1 MKKYKVAMYLRLS
14 KEDINKSRNE
24 SESIL
29 NQKQMINTFINE
41 REDLELVSIKI
52 DDGYSG
58 SNFDRPAFKELM
70 EEVKNKKVDCIIV
83 KDFSRFGRNF
93 IEVGKYIEEIF
104 PFMGIRFIAI
114 NDNYD
119 SLDVNNSN
127 DIIVPFKNLIND
139 AYLRDISI
147 KIRTQLDSKKKNGDF
162 IGSFATYG
170 YLKDPKNKNKLIV
183 DEYASKIIKEIFK
196 LKLEGFTHSKIA
208 NKLNEEGILCPMEYK
223 KHMGLK
229 FSTSFKTSS
238 KAKWNHNTIIRILK
252 NPVYIGVLEQSKFTT
267 LNHKIKNK
275 IENKKDKWII
285 CNNSHQ
291 PIIDKDTF
299 DTVQKLML
307 SDTRI
312 ASNNE
317 KLSLF
322 SGILYCGDCGRSLIR
337 KNYGTKEKRYI
348 YYVCSGAVKK
358 TGCTKHSIRD
368 KVIEELIFKIIKS
381 HIKNIV
387 NLEQVLKYIK
397 NVSYIEKEIE
407 KININNENNKKEL
420 KKLEEQK
427 FKIYEDYKNGLLDK
441 LEYQLF
447 SKKNDEKIELVK
459 ERINNSEKEITKLL
473 KDDGKEQNF
482 IEYFKKYQN
491 IEKLDRKIIISLIE
505 KIYVYEDCK
514 IEIKFKFQEPYNQ
527 VTNFIKNINLSKEVI
542 EYG

>member
-70 EEVKNKKVDCIIV
+70 EEVKNKEVDCIIV

-119 SLDVNNSN
+119 SLNVNNSN

-139 AYLRDISI
+139 AYLRDISV

-183 DEYASKIIKEIFK
+183 DEYASKIVKEIFK

-238 KAKWNHNTIIRILK
+238 KAKWNHNTIIR
-252 NPVYIGVLEQSKFTT
+252 
-267 LNHKIKNK
+267 
-275 IENKKDKWII
+275 
-285 CNNSHQ
+285 
-291 PIIDKDTF
+291 
-299 DTVQKLML
+299 M
-307 SDTRI
+307 
-312 ASNNE
+312 
-317 KLSLF
+317 
-322 SGILYCGDCGRSLIR
+322 
-337 KNYGTKEKRYI
+337 
-348 YYVCSGAVKK
+348 
-358 TGCTKHSIRD
+358 
-368 KVIEELIFKIIKS
+368 
-381 HIKNIV
+381 
-387 NLEQVLKYIK
+387 
-397 NVSYIEKEIE
+397 
-407 KININNENNKKEL
+407 
-420 KKLEEQK
+420 
-427 FKIYEDYKNGLLDK
+427 
-441 LEYQLF
+441 
-447 SKKNDEKIELVK
+447 
-459 ERINNSEKEITKLL
+459 
-473 KDDGKEQNF
+473 F
-482 IEYFKKYQN
+482 I
-491 IEKLDRKIIISLIE
+491 
-505 KIYVYEDCK
+505 
-514 IEIKFKFQEPYNQ
+514 
-527 VTNFIKNINLSKEVI
+527 
-542 EYG
+542 

>member
-70 EEVKNKKVDCIIV
+70 EEVKNKEVDCIIV
-83 KDFSRFGRNF
+83 KDFSRFRRNF

-119 SLDVNNSN
+119 SIDIHNAN

-139 AYLRDISI
+139 AYLRDISV

-183 DEYASKIIKEIFK
+183 DEYASKIVKEIFK

-368 KVIEELIFKIIKS
+368 KVIEEIIFKIIKS

-397 NVSYIEKEIE
+397 NVPYIEKEIE
-407 KININNENNKKEL
+407 NINNENNKNEL

-427 FKIYEDYKNGLLDK
+427 FKIYEDYKEGLLYK
-441 LEYQLF
+441 LEYQMF
-447 SKKNDEKIELVK
+447 SKKYDEKIEIVK
-459 ERINNSEKEITKLL
+459 QRINNSEKEIIKLL

-491 IEKLDRKIIISLIE
+491 IEKLGKMS
-505 KIYVYEDCK
+505 Y
-514 IEIKFKFQEPYNQ
+514 
-527 VTNFIKNINLSKEVI
+527 
-542 EYG
+542 

>member
-70 EEVKNKKVDCIIV
+70 EEVKNKEVDCIIV

-183 DEYASKIIKEIFK
+183 DEYASKIVKEIFK

-223 KHMGLK
+223 KYIGLN
-229 FSTSFKTSS
+229 FSTGFKTSS

-542 EYG
+542 

>member
-70 EEVKNKKVDCIIV
+70 EEIKNKEVDCIIV

-119 SLDVNNSN
+119 SLNVNNSN

-407 KININNENNKKEL
+407 KININNENNKNEL

-447 SKKNDEKIELVK
+447 SKKNDEKIEMVK

-542 EYG
+542 

>member
-70 EEVKNKKVDCIIV
+70 EEVKNKEVDCIIV

-119 SLDVNNSN
+119 SLNVNNYN

-139 AYLRDISI
+139 AYLRDISV

-183 DEYASKIIKEIFK
+183 DEYASKIVKEIFK

-275 IENKKDKWII
+275 IENKKDKWVI
-285 CNNSHQ
+285 CNNNHQ

-387 NLEQVLKYIK
+387 NLEQVLKYVK
-397 NVSYIEKEIE
+397 NVPYIEKEIE
-407 KININNENNKKEL
+407 KININNENNKNEL

-447 SKKNDEKIELVK
+447 SKKNDEKIEIVK

-542 EYG
+542 